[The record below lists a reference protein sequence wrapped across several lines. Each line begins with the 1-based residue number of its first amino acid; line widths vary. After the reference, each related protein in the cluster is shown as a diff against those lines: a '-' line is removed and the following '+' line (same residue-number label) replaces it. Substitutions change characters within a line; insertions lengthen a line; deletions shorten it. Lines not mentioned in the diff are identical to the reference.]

1 MKRLRRLLALLLVL
15 MALLPQALAQTF
27 TLMGLEDAGM
37 NRKWADNRFFQ
48 HMAEKTGIDFQFR
61 QYSDPA
67 SYQEALLN
75 LKQDAPDLL
84 FKAALSPAMAIR
96 LLEEGVLIDLAPYL
110 QAHCPNLSALMT
122 ERPDIRRAITLP
134 GGQIAAL
141 PFVETAPAQNALWIN
156 KAWLDELKLGL
167 PQNHEELEQALQAFK
182 DKDPNRNGK
191 RDEIPLSFL
200 GAYDLKYLAHAFG
213 LAANDFN
220 LFVKEG
226 QAAFMPLEEDFW
238 AFLSWCRA
246 LYQGGLLNKNGFST
260 LDAFRRVS
268 DAKATRVLGAF
279 FAPLPGFLVPMEWV
293 DDYVA
298 LPPMVYEGRQV
309 YRSIAPAVVTGTF
322 AVTTACQDV
331 PAILRWVDALY
342 APEGAILAAIGK
354 EGQDYVVDG
363 DGSWRSL
370 PGIQD
375 TAYQANG
382 IISTGTAIPGVS
394 SDAFQRRYGDP
405 LVGQLS
411 GQVDQ
416 VRAVAADPF
425 PAFSLTEAE
434 EQRIAPLQAAIGR
447 HVDEGIARFVL
458 GERALTQ
465 EEITEFKAELEALGL
480 PAFMAFWQEILERGE
495 SK

>member
-1 MKRLRRLLALLLVL
+1 
-15 MALLPQALAQTF
+15 
-27 TLMGLEDAGM
+27 
-37 NRKWADNRFFQ
+37 
-48 HMAEKTGIDFQFR
+48 
-61 QYSDPA
+61 
-67 SYQEALLN
+67 
-75 LKQDAPDLL
+75 
-84 FKAALSPAMAIR
+84 
-96 LLEEGVLIDLAPYL
+96 
-110 QAHCPNLSALMT
+110 
-122 ERPDIRRAITLP
+122 
-134 GGQIAAL
+134 
-141 PFVETAPAQNALWIN
+141 
-156 KAWLDELKLGL
+156 
-167 PQNHEELEQALQAFK
+167 
-182 DKDPNRNGK
+182 
-191 RDEIPLSFL
+191 
-200 GAYDLKYLAHAFG
+200 
-213 LAANDFN
+213 
-220 LFVKEG
+220 
-226 QAAFMPLEEDFW
+226 
-238 AFLSWCRA
+238 
-246 LYQGGLLNKNGFST
+246 
-260 LDAFRRVS
+260 
-268 DAKATRVLGAF
+268 
-279 FAPLPGFLVPMEWV
+279 
-293 DDYVA
+293 
-298 LPPMVYEGRQV
+298 MVYEGRQV

-331 PAILRWVDALY
+331 PALLRWVDALY

-394 SDAFQRRYGDP
+394 SDAFQRRYSDP

-425 PAFSLTEAE
+425 PPFSLTEAE

-458 GERALTQ
+458 GERALTK
-465 EEITEFKAELEALGL
+465 EEITEFKVELEALGL